1 MFRLFFYHFLWLVLI
16 KRWSSGRRD
25 NETRS
30 KSQNGKKHNI
40 QIAEEGKSRE
50 ALANAS
56 FSLDVSQHVF
66 VLHWFLNSVFLVK
79 KKNKYCD
86 STTIPITKV
95 TSVKNNPNMIFF
107 FCSAPNERHNEPFAG
122 IPSLQIFWK
131 RSGPR
136 YHANTICSFMCRFL
150 FFFYKRKKENELHG
164 ASFSGRAPTGPL
176 FLSKA
181 SAKTNSAQRALLKN

>member
-1 MFRLFFYHFLWLVLI
+1 MKHDQNHKTAKSTI
-16 KRWSSGRRD
+16 
-25 NETRS
+25 S
-30 KSQNGKKHNI
+30 KSQRKVK
-40 QIAEEGKSRE
+40 AEKLWPTHLFLWMSV
-50 ALANAS
+50 NM
-56 FSLDVSQHVF
+56 FF

-107 FCSAPNERHNEPFAG
+107 FCSAPNERHNEPFVG

-131 RSGPR
+131 RSGSR

-181 SAKTNSAQRALLKN
+181 SAKTNSAQRALLEN